1 MWNAP
6 FFIVCG
12 ATTQGGAR
20 LLAHS
25 TPRNVPVR
33 GATTSTHADAA
44 GLQIQRE
51 ALKAGRH
58 MLNLAEGSE
67 RVNILRHE
75 SQGRG
80 DTAVGKLSAIVLIDP
95 APWVLPVPPPNPV
108 LKLV

>member
-1 MWNAP
+1 
-6 FFIVCG
+6 
-12 ATTQGGAR
+12 
-20 LLAHS
+20 
-25 TPRNVPVR
+25 
-33 GATTSTHADAA
+33 
-44 GLQIQRE
+44 
-51 ALKAGRH
+51 

>member
-1 MWNAP
+1 
-6 FFIVCG
+6 
-12 ATTQGGAR
+12 
-20 LLAHS
+20 
-25 TPRNVPVR
+25 
-33 GATTSTHADAA
+33 
-44 GLQIQRE
+44 
-51 ALKAGRH
+51 

-80 DTAVGKLSAIVLIDP
+80 DTGVGKLSAIVLIDP